1 MMKHRFFNIAALL
14 FVLLPCPSMAE
25 DALSVINP
33 EPILFKAIYN
43 FELSGISLGKM
54 GIEVQ
59 QTPKHYSIVSDI
71 ITTGLVKLFVK
82 HSSHTS
88 VDRLGQ
94 HDFTYDQGT
103 YESRYQTRNKKKHVK
118 MLIKDGITGQE
129 TLVPPDNPIT
139 RPPVAAELKHNVFD
153 PLSLT
158 LQMRQELWTA
168 LNNNTKQ
175 FSIPLYDGRR
185 LTQVNFEV
193 GERKTLRLKDGKVPV
208 IQVNVSR
215 KLIAGFTQKELTD
228 YDPKEGN
235 ARFYFSDDKRLV
247 PIRAEAR
254 VMFGTISA
262 TLAKEC
268 GKEESCLFGITE

>member
-1 MMKHRFFNIAALL
+1 
-14 FVLLPCPSMAE
+14 
-25 DALSVINP
+25 
-33 EPILFKAIYN
+33 
-43 FELSGISLGKM
+43 M

-82 HSSHTS
+82 HSSHTN
-88 VDRLGQ
+88 VDRLGKQ
-94 HDFTYDQGT
+94 DFVYNQGT
-103 YESRYQTRNKKKHVK
+103 YESRYQTRNKKKYVK
-118 MLIKDGITGQE
+118 MLTKDGITGGE
-129 TLVPPDNPIT
+129 TLVPPDNPVT

-168 LNNNTKQ
+168 LKNNTKQ

-193 GERKTLRLKDGKVPV
+193 GEKKTLRLKDGKVPV
-208 IQVNVSR
+208 VQVNVSR
-215 KLIAGFTQKELTD
+215 QLIAGFTQKELAE
-228 YDPKEGN
+228 YDPKEGT

-247 PIRAEAR
+247 PIRAEAS
-254 VMFGTISA
+254 VMFGTVSA

-268 GKEESCLFGITE
+268 SKEESCLFGIKE